1 MLINSNLKR
10 LRKFGYEGN
19 AYYFIRKQVKSRFF
33 YIVKYKSRQQATG
46 DGQQATGDGQQATG
60 NRLQVTGDRAVERK
74 NC

>member
-1 MLINSNLKR
+1 M
-10 LRKFGYEGN
+10 
-19 AYYFIRKQVKSRFF
+19 KSRFF